1 MKTLDIVHI
10 VWRDALSNSVF
21 WEDLDDVVDSLETER
36 DLMETV
42 GQIVEVDKR
51 YVTIAH
57 SMHYDSSGAIAKAGG
72 VLSIPV
78 GCVIKMRKISGPIKR
93 KL

>member
-10 VWRDALSNSVF
+10 TWRDALSNSVF
-21 WEDLDDVVDSLETER
+21 WEDIDDIIISLSDER

-42 GQIVEVDKR
+42 GQIIEQDKR

-57 SMHYDSSGAIAKAGG
+57 SIHYDSLGNIAKAGG

-78 GCVIKMRKISGPIKR
+78 GCITKMRKVSGSIKR
-93 KL
+93 ST